1 MVRAY
6 LCDWYTPE
14 ELLYQPLI
22 ALAMG
27 SVAKMCIIPLQDY
40 LGLDNSSRI
49 NTPATIGI
57 NWRWR
62 VKAEQLTEELKQE
75 VLSVTKRYGR
85 AN

>member
-1 MVRAY
+1 MNETEKELAYELVRA
-6 LCDWYTPE
+6 
-14 ELLYQPLI
+14 
-22 ALAMG
+22 AVA
-27 SVAKMCIIPLQDY
+27 SVAKICIIPLQDY